1 MHDVRDIRSPERLS
15 GEPFWVRRPVPAALR
30 GLVTGMMGYRENG
43 RGLRGEVETAS
54 LIAPLIIS
62 FGGPFS
68 IALSRPPTTKDHWSS
83 FAAGLHAGPVMMDSS
98 GDASCVQVN
107 FTPGGARRFFGLPMS
122 ELAARMVTL
131 DDLGDRALLAL
142 RQRLSEE
149 DDWDHRL
156 ALVEQF
162 VIARLQNSAAADDAT
177 TDWAFR
183 EMRRSGGEIRI
194 SRLARTLGCSR
205 KHLAACFAREFG
217 LAPKSIARMVRFQ
230 NVLAQARH
238 ATPVWAGIA
247 AASGYA
253 DQAHLA
259 REFLEFS
266 GMTPTQWAARQ
277 QPR

>member
-1 MHDVRDIRSPERLS
+1 MHDARDIPAREHLS
-15 GEPFWVRRPVPAALR
+15 REPFVVRRPVPAALR
-30 GLVTGMMGYRENG
+30 GLVTDMMGYRENG
-43 RGLRGEVETAS
+43 HGLYGAVETAS

-68 IALSRPPTTKDHWSS
+68 IALSRPPTAGDNWSS
-83 FAAGLHAGPVMMDSS
+83 FAAGLHAGPVIMNSA
-98 GDASCVQVN
+98 GEAACVQVN
-107 FTPGGARRFFGLPMS
+107 FTPHGARRFFGLPMS

-131 DDLGDRALLAL
+131 EDLGDRALLAL
-142 RQRLSEE
+142 RQQLGDET
-149 DDWDHRL
+149 DWGRRL

-162 VIARLQNSAAADDAT
+162 VIARLRDTPWVEST
-177 TDWAFR
+177 TDWAYR
-183 EMRRSGGEIRI
+183 EMQRTGGEIRI

-205 KHLAACFAREFG
+205 KHLAACFARDFG

-230 NVLAQARH
+230 RVLEHARC
-238 ATPVWAGIA
+238 AVPAWADIA

-277 QPR
+277 QNR

>member
-1 MHDVRDIRSPERLS
+1 MHDVRDIGTSDRLS
-15 GEPFWVRRPVPAALR
+15 GEPLVVRRAVPAALR
-30 GLVTGMMGYRENG
+30 GLVTDMMGYRENG
-43 RGLRGEVETAS
+43 CGLTGAVETAS

-68 IALSRPPTTKDHWSS
+68 ISLSRPPKPGDHWSS

-98 GDASCVQVN
+98 GDAACVQVN
-107 FTPGGARRFFGLPMS
+107 FTPRGARRFFGLPMS

-142 RQRLSEE
+142 RQRLGEE
-149 DDWDHRL
+149 DDWDVRL
-156 ALVEQF
+156 ALVEEF
-162 VIARLQNSAAADDAT
+162 IIARLREVPTEVDA

-183 EMRRSGGEIRI
+183 EMRRSGGEVRI

-230 NVLAQARH
+230 NVLAQARR
-238 ATPVWAGIA
+238 ATPAWADIA

-266 GMTPTQWAARQ
+266 GMTPTQWAARSQ
-277 QPR
+277 AR

>member
-1 MHDVRDIRSPERLS
+1 MHDVRDIHASERPN
-15 GEPFWVRRPVPAALR
+15 GEPLVVRRPVPAALR
-30 GLVTGMMGYRENG
+30 GLVTDMMGYRESG
-43 RGLRGEVETAS
+43 RGLTGAVETAS

-68 IALSRPPTTKDHWSS
+68 IALSRPPKPGDNWSS

-107 FTPGGARRFFGLPMS
+107 FTPRGARRFFGLPMS

-131 DDLGDRALLAL
+131 DDLGDRAILAL
-142 RQRLSEE
+142 RQRLGEE
-149 DDWDHRL
+149 ENWDRRL

-162 VIARLQNSAAADDAT
+162 VIARLREAATADDAT
-177 TDWAFR
+177 DWAFA
-183 EMRRSGGEIRI
+183 EMKRSGGEIRI

-205 KHLAACFAREFG
+205 KHLAACFARDFG

-230 NVLAQARH
+230 NVLVRARCG
-238 ATPVWAGIA
+238 TPAWADIA

-253 DQAHLA
+253 DQAHLT

-266 GMTPTQWAARQ
+266 GMTPTQWVARSLS
-277 QPR
+277 R